1 MQLISIQNELQ
12 KQMTVMVAVPVA
24 KEGKRMESK
33 SPSILLFGCH
43 ECSERIEMT
52 VLLISVSKIKI
63 HHYLRSPNF
72 IYPPYNVIRWSLK
85 DGEVSMA
92 TWKKSGACE

>member
-33 SPSILLFGCH
+33 SPSILLFGCY
-43 ECSERIEMT
+43 EWSERIEMK
-52 VLLISVSKIKI
+52 VLLISVSKNKI
-63 HHYLRSPNF
+63 HHYLRSPYF
-72 IYPPYNVIRWSLK
+72 IYPKPYK
-85 DGEVSMA
+85 
-92 TWKKSGACE
+92 